1 MSRYWFVYIVFGL
14 LGVAIGASR
23 FGVYKGNAIYAII
36 DFFGLARLFQSPTLN
51 STWWF
56 MFVIIILYLIFP
68 LIYKIASYSPE
79 LLLALSFAVLVSPII
94 FKEYYLVARQFQVYQ
109 FSFIMGMYCSRH
121 NAFER
126 ISDKLDTPLKRW
138 VISGV
143 SVLATAIACLRLDIN
158 PRYKLDT
165 VFAIALIIASF
176 TVLSRIPVLSKVLEE
191 LGKHSAV
198 IFMSHTF
205 IYLYYFRDF
214 IYWFKYPILIY
225 IVIAVASYIVARL
238 VDVLMKLT
246 GYNKLFAILTRTK

>member
-1 MSRYWFVYIVFGL
+1 M
-14 LGVAIGASR
+14 
-23 FGVYKGNAIYAII
+23 
-36 DFFGLARLFQSPTLN
+36 
-51 STWWF
+51 
-56 MFVIIILYLIFP
+56 
-68 LIYKIASYSPE
+68 
-79 LLLALSFAVLVSPII
+79 
-94 FKEYYLVARQFQVYQ
+94 
-109 FSFIMGMYCSRH
+109 
-121 NAFER
+121 
-126 ISDKLDTPLKRW
+126 
-138 VISGV
+138 
-143 SVLATAIACLRLDIN
+143 LATAIACLRLDIN